1 LEGIGDNEA
10 ELPANTLYPEEIE
23 MADRDL
29 IRVGVIGTGGIAQYL
44 HLRQYSE
51 CDDAEVVALCDV
63 SEEALAAT
71 QLRWGLE
78 DAATFANAGAMLAEV
93 DLDAVS
99 ICSPNDS
106 HRDLALAASEAGVA
120 VLCEKPLALNA
131 AQARDMVQGA
141 EAAGVVNMTGFS
153 KRFFPAARLAKS
165 LIREGE
171 LGEIYVL
178 EGHYVQG
185 WGLRAGLPLVWRLQ
199 RDRAGSG
206 ALGDLGSHLFDL
218 ARWWVGEAEEVVAL
232 TRTFVSQRPLPE
244 GRGIGTVDVDDH
256 VGFLV
261 HFQGGAVGTF
271 TASRMVGSI
280 RDDCRLTAHGSQGS
294 LTFTTQQRDKLQ
306 VCLGEAMQSPEP
318 FTEVDVPREHKN
330 VDEIPTFV
338 QAVRAGTP
346 VEPSFVDGLRCQE
359 LLDAVLE
366 SAATGRRM
374 TLPQ

>member
-1 LEGIGDNEA
+1 M
-10 ELPANTLYPEEIE
+10 T
-23 MADRDL
+23 DRDP

-44 HLRQYSE
+44 HIRQYLACE
-51 CDDAEVVALCDV
+51 DARVVALCDV
-63 SEEALAAT
+63 SEEALAAA
-71 QLRWGLE
+71 QRRWALE
-78 DAATFANAGAMLAEV
+78 DVATFTDAETMFAEA
-93 DLDAVS
+93 DLDALS
-99 ICSPNDS
+99 ICTPNDS
-106 HRDLALAASEAGVA
+106 HRDLALAAIEAGVA

-131 AQARDMVQGA
+131 AQALEMLEGVG
-141 EAAGVVNMTGFS
+141 AAGVVNMAGFS

-165 LIREGE
+165 LIQEGE

-185 WGLRAGLPLVWRLQ
+185 WGLRPDLPLVWRLQ

-232 TRTFVSQRPLPE
+232 TRTFVSERPLPQ
-244 GRGIGTVDVDDH
+244 GQGLGTVDVDDH

-261 HFQGGAVGTF
+261 HFRGGPVGTF

-294 LTFTTQQRDKLQ
+294 LTFTTQRRDKLQ
-306 VCLGEAMQSPEP
+306 VCLGGAMQRFQS
-318 FTEVDVPREHKN
+318 FTEVEVPREYGS
-330 VDEIPTFV
+330 VDEIATFV
-338 QAVRAGTP
+338 QAVKAGIP
-346 VEPSFVDGLRCQE
+346 VEPSFLDGLRCQE

-366 SAATGRRM
+366 SAETGRRI
-374 TLPQ
+374 TLSQCPSRV